1 DPVLLISAVLPQAL
15 DRHPKVA
22 RQGVIY
28 TAECLSRLH
37 EGSVAGGGL
46 VDGVDVKSV
55 VAALAK
61 GASSRDSDGKDAA
74 WSGVEICRKALGKDA
89 FEATIAEHVDRK
101 GVRAI
106 HDLVSGKARKHN
118 RAAAAAAAAAA
129 AVGGAATAG
138 CSGVRSRRRVADGGA
153 FGKPAARG
161 DLGGRDRPTT
171 GGDGG
176 FGGGTHI
183 GGPARVS
190 DQTLAW
196 LSSSCDSEAGSGG
209 AGGAGGAGVYGFGG
223 AGVQGLGGGM
233 WIGTTTRGVGGPW
246 TKDTASAMSSATE
259 ARGGERPRPLQP
271 RKGTSG
277 EQQQQPQAEEDVKVS
292 SVGVSGEE
300 GARCWEDAVAATPA
314 KGTPDQCPEMH
325 VESND
330 EGPPAAGSAVMLGEP
345 ITDSEV
351 VMAVRMRLADVSFGG
366 GAGAEHEAS
375 GGLEKA
381 SGEVPVIEATV
392 ASGGLVVEVDGARL
406 QAMDE

>member
-1 DPVLLISAVLPQAL
+1 
-15 DRHPKVA
+15 
-22 RQGVIY
+22 
-28 TAECLSRLH
+28 
-37 EGSVAGGGL
+37 
-46 VDGVDVKSV
+46 
-55 VAALAK
+55 
-61 GASSRDSDGKDAA
+61 
-74 WSGVEICRKALGKDA
+74 CRKALGEDA

-101 GVRAI
+101 GVQAI

-118 RAAAAAAAAAA
+118 RAAVAAAAAAAAA
-129 AVGGAATAG
+129 AVEGTATAG
-138 CSGVRSRRRVADGGA
+138 RSGVRSRRRVTDGGA

-161 DLGGRDRPTT
+161 DLGGRDGPTT

-223 AGVQGLGGGM
+223 GM
-233 WIGTTTRGVGGPW
+233 WTGTTTRGAGGPW

-271 RKGTSG
+271 RKGSSG
-277 EQQQQPQAEEDVKVS
+277 GQQQQPQEEGDVKVS
-292 SVGVSGEE
+292 SVGASGEE

-325 VESND
+325 VESDD
-330 EGPPAAGSAVMLGEP
+330 EGPPAAGGAVMLGEP

-351 VMAVRMRLADVSFGG
+351 VMAVRMPEATASAEADVSFGG
-366 GAGAEHEAS
+366 GAGTQHEAS